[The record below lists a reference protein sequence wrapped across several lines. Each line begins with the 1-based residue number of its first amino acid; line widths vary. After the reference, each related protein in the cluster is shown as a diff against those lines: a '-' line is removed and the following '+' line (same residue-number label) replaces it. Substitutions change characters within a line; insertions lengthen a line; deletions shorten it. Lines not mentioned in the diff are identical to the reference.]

1 MAVEDRSLSEFPRA
15 LQVAEQAL
23 VMISNP
29 DGLGGYD
36 TNGAVL
42 TEVGKALL
50 NVQYTQQLG
59 NVSVFDAIK
68 NTRVLS
74 GTTTPTANEGANGQL
89 YVKYQTVSNV
99 DTVIGMYFKKDGT
112 WLEISLGGG
121 GGSSTLAGLSDVDI
135 TTPTGGQALV
145 YDDVN
150 DEWVNGDVSQV
161 IVYPIAVTSQMVTAS
176 STVGSNFEGYRAF
189 DGQSC
194 NLSTLQGG
202 WLAGSGDNT
211 PTLTVNFGEAKKL
224 GRISIETANN
234 NNPDTTRDIYIEG
247 SSDGSTWEN
256 ILASGSTVSLVFEV
270 GKYNEYSFNLNEGE
284 YQYFRIRG
292 TQPFFGG
299 SFQYAC
305 SFSEITVYDTSSGIP
320 AIADLTDVDITSP
333 TDGQLLRYNG
343 TSGKWENAGII
354 NDTTASASSVYSSNK
369 VNTLLSGKADKVVV
383 VTGVTKNS
391 NIIGDA
397 EITVLRIDKVV
408 FVKAHLKAKA
418 QITTSDQILLSG
430 LPARSGYRNANTF
443 PCAIG
448 NEYLNTDSELKGV
461 WIDGSGNLNLSSTT
475 TINSDRAIILDFWY
489 YTV

>member
-42 TEVGKALL
+42 TEVGKAILS
-50 NVQYTQQLG
+50 VMYTQQLG

-74 GTTTPTANEGANGQL
+74 GTTTPLANEGANGQL
-89 YVKYQTVSNV
+89 YVKYETVSDV
-99 DTVIGMYFKKDGT
+99 DSVVGMYFKKDGE

-121 GGSSTLAGLSDVDI
+121 GGSSTLAGLSDVDL
-135 TTPTGGQALV
+135 TSPTGGQALI

-202 WLAGSGDNT
+202 WLAGASDNT

-234 NNPDTTRDIYIEG
+234 NNPDTTREIYIEG

-292 TQPFFGG
+292 TQPFLGG

-320 AIADLTDVDITSP
+320 AIADLTDVDLTSP

-343 TSGKWENAGII
+343 TSGKWENAGIDSI
-354 NDTTASASSVYSSNK
+354 LTMGSEVTVSNSNPFITYRIYGKMLFLYVNMQNKAVTTDETLANLPAECTPLMGTRVYRGNG
-369 VNTLLSGKADKVVV
+369 LLSYDSE
-383 VTGVTKNS
+383 N
-391 NIIGDA
+391 NNR
-397 EITVLRIDKVV
+397 LW
-408 FVKAHLKAKA
+408 
-418 QITTSDQILLSG
+418 
-430 LPARSGYRNANTF
+430 ARS
-443 PCAIG
+443 
-448 NEYLNTDSELKGV
+448 LDS
-461 WIDGSGNLNLSSTT
+461 WTT
-475 TINSDRAIILDFWY
+475 VTMVLPLA
-489 YTV
+489 